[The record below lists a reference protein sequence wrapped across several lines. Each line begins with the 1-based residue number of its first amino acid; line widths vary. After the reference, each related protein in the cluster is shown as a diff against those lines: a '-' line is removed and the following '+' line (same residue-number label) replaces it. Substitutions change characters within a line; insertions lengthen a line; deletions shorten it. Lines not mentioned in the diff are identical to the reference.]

1 MEMKMKKTLTL
12 IPLFLSL
19 LACTTQPI
27 QSTATEIP
35 ATVTEVSPTNTPT
48 LPPPSPTQVQPTAIT
63 VPSADQ
69 VIYYYFVDPREVPY
83 PDASIIVMPET
94 YILAPTPSAAALAS
108 EPAANLRSALEAALK
123 DSRNGWMGDKLEI
136 VSLTFNEGHADIL
149 LRGEYFGVG
158 DVTLIAASQQILL
171 TVFANANVQ
180 TATVTLNGDTVG
192 NMGVSNSMHAK
203 SADYVFTRAE
213 IETYMS
219 EHAYGLP

>member
-1 MEMKMKKTLTL
+1 MKKTLAL

-19 LACTTQPI
+19 LACAAQPI

-35 ATVTEVSPTNTPT
+35 ATVTEVPPTSIPT
-48 LPPPSPTQVQPTAIT
+48 LPPSTSTPVQPTAIT
-63 VPSADQ
+63 VPSAEHI
-69 VIYYYFVDPREVPY
+69 VYYYFVDPREVPY
-83 PDASIIVMPET
+83 PDASVVVMPET
-94 YILAPTPSAAALAS
+94 YILAPTTSDAAFAS
-108 EPAANLRSALEAALK
+108 EPAANLKSALEAALK
-123 DSRNGWMGDKLEI
+123 DSRNGWMGHKLEI
-136 VSLTFNEGHADIL
+136 VSLTFNEGHTDIL
-149 LRGEYFGVG
+149 LQGEYFGVG

-219 EHAYGLP
+219 GHAYESP

>member
-1 MEMKMKKTLTL
+1 MKKTLAL

-35 ATVTEVSPTNTPT
+35 ATVTEVPPTSIPT

-63 VPSADQ
+63 VPSAEQ
-69 VIYYYFVDPREVPY
+69 IVYYYFVDLKKVPY
-83 PDASIIVMPET
+83 PDGSIIVVPET

-108 EPAANLRSALEAALK
+108 DPAADLRSALEAALK

-136 VSLTFNEGHADIL
+136 VSLTFSEGHAEIVL
-149 LRGEYFGVG
+149 QGEYFGVG

-171 TVFANANVQ
+171 TVFANANAQ

-192 NMGVSNSMHAK
+192 TMGVSNSMNAK
-203 SADYVFTRAE
+203 SVDYVFTRAE
-213 IETYMS
+213 IEAYMN
-219 EHAYGLP
+219 EHAYVLP

>member
-1 MEMKMKKTLTL
+1 MKNTLAL

-19 LACTTQPI
+19 LACVAQPI

-35 ATVTEVSPTNTPT
+35 ATVTEVSPTYTPISPTQT
-48 LPPPSPTQVQPTAIT
+48 LAPSPTPLPAIT

-69 VIYYYFVDPREVPY
+69 VVYYYFVDPKQVPY
-83 PDASIIVMPET
+83 PPGSIIVMPEA
-94 YILAPTPSAAALAS
+94 YILAPTLSDAALAP
-108 EPAANLRSALEAALK
+108 EAAANLKSALEAALK

-136 VSLTFNEGHADIL
+136 VSLTFDEGHADVVL
-149 LRGEYFGVG
+149 QGEYFGVG
-158 DVTLIAASQQILL
+158 DVTMIAASQQILL

-203 SADYVFTRAE
+203 SADYVFTRTE

-219 EHAYGLP
+219 EHAYLLP

>member
-1 MEMKMKKTLTL
+1 MKKTLAL

-35 ATVTEVSPTNTPT
+35 ATVTEVPPTSIPT
-48 LPPPSPTQVQPTAIT
+48 LPPPSPTPVQPTAIT
-63 VPSADQ
+63 VPSAEQ
-69 VIYYYFVDPREVPY
+69 IVYYYFVDPKAVPY

-94 YILAPTPSAAALAS
+94 YILAPTLADVALAP
-108 EPAANLRSALEAALK
+108 EPADNLKSALEAALQ
-123 DSRNGWMGDKLEI
+123 DSRNGWMGNKLEI
-136 VSLTFNEGHADIL
+136 ISLTFNEVHAEIVL
-149 LRGEYFGVG
+149 QGEYFGVG
-158 DVTLIAASQQILL
+158 DVTLIAACQQILM

-192 NMGVSNSMHAK
+192 NMGVSNSMNAR
-203 SADYVFTRAE
+203 SVDYVFTRAE
-213 IETYMS
+213 IETYVS

>member
-1 MEMKMKKTLTL
+1 
-12 IPLFLSL
+12 
-19 LACTTQPI
+19 
-27 QSTATEIP
+27 
-35 ATVTEVSPTNTPT
+35 
-48 LPPPSPTQVQPTAIT
+48 
-63 VPSADQ
+63 
-69 VIYYYFVDPREVPY
+69 
-83 PDASIIVMPET
+83 MPET
-94 YILAPTPSAAALAS
+94 YILAPTLSDAALAS
-108 EPAANLRSALEAALK
+108 EPATNLKSALEAAIQ

-149 LRGEYFGVG
+149 LQGEYFGVG

-219 EHAYGLP
+219 EHAYRSP